1 MKNLFADLPTTLP
14 DELTDRLVD
23 VASVRIERIVS
34 QGQSSPN
41 DFWYDQEEIEWVIV
55 LRGAARLQFAGDDV
69 ALEMKAGD
77 FVEIPAHR
85 RHRVQWTSPNEV
97 TVWLAVFYR
106 E

>member
-69 ALEMKAGD
+69 VLEMKAGD

>member
-34 QGQSSPN
+34 QRQSSP
-41 DFWYDQEEIEWVIV
+41 DVFWYHQEEIEWVIV

-69 ALEMKAGD
+69 TLEMKAGD

-97 TVWLAVFYR
+97 TVWLAVFYCG
-106 E
+106 